1 MSSFL
6 RKKLDILLKISYFC
20 SMKVAEQIRKT
31 IENIPESH
39 PFGYADL
46 NIEPVNFIT
55 AAKAL
60 ERLKKK
66 GIIEKVSKGI
76 FYKPKM
82 TVMGSLGPDY
92 DALLKRFLFK
102 DGKRVGYITGGE
114 LYNQLNLT
122 TQNYFR
128 TKIAT
133 NISRKKIEKG
143 WLKTS
148 TVKAYTEI
156 TEDNYQL
163 LGILDAL
170 KDIRYISDTST
181 SQAIKILAGKLVNF
195 SKPNINTLIKL
206 SMEYPPRVRALLGA
220 IVQEKFT
227 TDFDLSDLKGSLNPT
242 TIFKLNI
249 KEADWPTI
257 KNWQIK

>member
-1 MSSFL
+1 
-6 RKKLDILLKISYFC
+6 
-20 SMKVAEQIRKT
+20 MKVAEQIRKT
-31 IENIPESH
+31 IESIPESQ

-46 NIEPVNFIT
+46 GIEPANFVT

-60 ERLKKK
+60 ERLQKK
-66 GIIEKVSKGI
+66 GTIKKVSKGM

-82 TVMGSLGPDY
+82 TRFGPLGPDY
-92 DALLKRFLFK
+92 NTILNNFLFK
-102 DGKRVGYITGGE
+102 NGKRVGYITGGE

-156 TEDNYQL
+156 SDENYQL

-170 KDIRYISDTST
+170 KDIKNISDTSAT
-181 SQAIKILAGKLVNF
+181 QVIKILAGKLTKFNQTD
-195 SKPNINTLIKL
+195 IEYLIKL
-206 SMEYPPRVRALLGA
+206 SFSYPPRVRALLGS
-220 IVQEKFT
+220 IIEEYLT
-227 TDFDLSDLKGSLNPT
+227 TLVDLSDLKNTLNPST
-242 TIFKLNI
+242 VYKLNI
-249 KEADWPTI
+249 KESDFPTI
-257 KNWQIK
+257 KNWNIR

>member
-1 MSSFL
+1 M
-6 RKKLDILLKISYFC
+6 
-20 SMKVAEQIRKT
+20 
-31 IENIPESH
+31 
-39 PFGYADL
+39 
-46 NIEPVNFIT
+46 NFVT

-60 ERLKKK
+60 ARLKKK

-82 TVMGSLGPDY
+82 TIMGSLGPDY

-133 NISRKKIEKG
+133 NISRKKIEKE

-181 SQAIKILAGKLVNF
+181 SQAIKILAGKV
-195 SKPNINTLIKL
+195 I
-206 SMEYPPRVRALLGA
+206 
-220 IVQEKFT
+220 
-227 TDFDLSDLKGSLNPT
+227 
-242 TIFKLNI
+242 
-249 KEADWPTI
+249 
-257 KNWQIK
+257 

>member
-1 MSSFL
+1 M
-6 RKKLDILLKISYFC
+6 
-20 SMKVAEQIRKT
+20 
-31 IENIPESH
+31 
-39 PFGYADL
+39 
-46 NIEPVNFIT
+46 NIEPVNFVT

-82 TVMGSLGPDY
+82 TIMGSLGPDY

>member
-1 MSSFL
+1 MEL
-6 RKKLDILLKISYFC
+6 
-20 SMKVAEQIRKT
+20 
-31 IENIPESH
+31 
-39 PFGYADL
+39 
-46 NIEPVNFIT
+46 
-55 AAKAL
+55 
-60 ERLKKK
+60 LKKK